1 MTKRYFL
8 TTFLALLTTI
18 TISAAPPR
26 KGVGCWR
33 GTPKRN
39 IITAVRFDG
48 QRRAAESSPFIGHK
62 RGLVILANFTD
73 MKFKSTNDHSKY
85 NDILNTEDYTSS
97 EGFRGSV
104 YDYFRDQSGGLFEL
118 TFDVLGPFTTKKQ
131 YSYYGTNDSDGND
144 LRAHEMIIEMCQAA
158 DELVDF
164 ADYDWDGDGEVD
176 EVFVVYAGKGEAD
189 GGTVNSIWPHMW
201 TLEDAKN
208 EKLYLDGVAINTYA
222 CANELKGTGR
232 INGIGTF
239 CHEFSHCMGFPDFYD
254 TLNGKQYGMGDFDV
268 MDQGCYN
275 GNGFCPPGYTAYEK
289 MLCGWQTPIV
299 LADEDVDVDSLQPMS
314 KGGQTYIIYNDAN
327 PDEFYTIEN
336 RQLNGWDKS
345 YPARGLLVTHVDY
358 DEYLW
363 IYNYPNTIITDEKA
377 RSKWDYERGNDHPR
391 MTFFHANNSESYPKL
406 YPYTKND
413 SLTAT
418 SKPSASLYNANSLGE
433 KRLEGAILDIR
444 QNSDGT
450 ISFRYR
456 AHPSTQTAVNPIT
469 LQTLP
474 STDDTYYTLDG
485 RVAGTSKASLRPGIY
500 VVRGK
505 KVVITQ

>member
-8 TTFLALLTTI
+8 TTILALLTTI

-39 IITAVRFDG
+39 IITAVRFGG

-176 EVFVVYAGKGEAD
+176 EVFVVYAGKGGAD

-336 RQLNGWDKS
+336 RQINGWDKS

-450 ISFRYR
+450 MAFRYR
-456 AHPSTQTAVNPIT
+456 AHPPTQTAVNAIT
-469 LQTLP
+469 LHTLS
-474 STDDTYYTLDG
+474 STDDTFYTLDG
-485 RVAGTSKASLRPGIY
+485 RVAATSKASLRPGIY